1 MAGARDQGRIT
12 LVVRGLH
19 VNVARERAFLGNKK
33 RDIFSNKA
41 LEVNR
46 GHIPVTV
53 CGTLA

>member
-41 LEVNR
+41 LVVNR